1 MADNQFIN
9 FNSQD
14 VADMYRRNQYAR
26 MLQEQAAAPTE
37 PYSYKGIQAP
47 IQPTQIA
54 AKMAAALL
62 AGHQQNQMDERYTN
76 EKAAA
81 EQKLVAEQERRRG
94 EVADYQK
101 GFEPT
106 LSYGPSGGA
115 GDYGTPPTIST
126 PRSRGEILAQALRGA
141 GSDNPQVANIGRM
154 QYEQQNTM
162 AQDQARAAE
171 KAATEA
177 TRVKE
182 RDEDIKIRADDRKA
196 AREDAQRNKQPTA
209 PAGYRFTPN
218 GDLMQIPG
226 GPADVKSNAP
236 SQKER
241 VEKNLQETA
250 KDNVEATL
258 KRMDANYKA
267 LRDIGG
273 MRTQTGNPLS
283 NLASAVGSSLP
294 YAAQGKKESLLRE
307 SLDSDLQSLVMPAMK
322 ASGMTSKQMDTPAE
336 VARYM
341 RTLGGTNISYE
352 GNQPILERLH
362 TELVGRPN
370 NPFNKDKNINSVLDK
385 YAPKGK

>member
-1 MADNQFIN
+1 MADNQIIN

-26 MLQEQAAAPTE
+26 MLQEQAAAPIE
-37 PYSYKGIQAP
+37 RSSYKGIEAP
-47 IQPTQIA
+47 IHPTQVA
-54 AKMAAALL
+54 AKVAAAAL
-62 AGHQQNQMDERYTN
+62 AQYQQYLMDKSYST
-76 EKAAA
+76 EKSNA
-81 EQKLVAEQERRRG
+81 EQKVVADRDRRKAEVAEYAMG
-94 EVADYQK
+94 EA
-101 GFEPT
+101 PT
-106 LSYGPSGGA
+106 TSYGYAPSTNDVQNYA
-115 GDYGTPPTIST
+115 PQSQMTST
-126 PRSRGEILAQALRGA
+126 PKSQAQLLAQRLTGM
-141 GSDNPQVANIGRM
+141 GSDNELIRNMARTSLD
-154 QYEQQNTM
+154 QQN
-162 AQDQARAAE
+162 AADQA
-171 KAATEA
+171 KARLDEREL
-177 TRVKE
+177 TRQDMLAGRVQTQQNYE
-182 RDEDIKIRADDRKA
+182 GTQEQN
-196 AREDAQRNKQPTA
+196 QRNADKQ
-209 PAGYRFTPN
+209 YNLQLEKLRQ
-218 GDLMQIPG
+218 DKL
-226 GPADVKSNAP
+226 P
-236 SQKER
+236 SKKEQ

-258 KRMDANYKA
+258 KRMDTNYKA

-307 SLDSDLQSLVMPAMK
+307 LLDSDLQSLVMPAMK

-370 NPFNKDKNINSVLDK
+370 NPFNKDSRIKSVMDM
-385 YAPKGK
+385 YPPKGK

>member
-26 MLQEQAAAPTE
+26 MLQEQAAAPVE
-37 PYSYKGIQAP
+37 RYSYKGIEAP
-47 IQPTQIA
+47 IHPTQIA

-62 AGHQQNQMDERYTN
+62 AGHQQNQMDERYAK
-76 EKAAA
+76 EKSDA

-94 EVADYQK
+94 EVSDYMK

-106 LSYGPSGGA
+106 LSAGPSGGP
-115 GDYGTPPTIST
+115 GDYGTPATIST
-126 PRSRGEILAQALRGA
+126 PKSRGELLAHAMRGV
-141 GSDNPQVANIGRM
+141 GSDIPQVANMGRM
-154 QYEQQNTM
+154 QYEQQNAM
-162 AQDQARAAE
+162 AQDEARAAD
-171 KAATEA
+171 KAVTEA
-177 TRVKE
+177 TRQRE
-182 RDEDIKIRADDRKA
+182 RKEDIDTRASEFKA
-196 AREDAQRNKQPTA
+196 LRAEAA
-209 PAGYRFTPN
+209 A
-218 GDLMQIPG
+218 
-226 GPADVKSNAP
+226 KSNAP
-236 SQKER
+236 TRKEQ

-258 KRMDANYKA
+258 KRMDTNYKA

-273 MRTQTGNPLS
+273 MRTQAGNPLS

-370 NPFNKDKNINSVLDK
+370 NPFNKDSRIKSVLDM

>member
-26 MLQEQAAAPTE
+26 MLQDQANAPIE
-37 PYSYKGIQAP
+37 RASYKGIEAP
-47 IQPTQIA
+47 IHPVQGV
-54 AKMAAALL
+54 AKLAAALL
-62 AGHQQNQMDERYTN
+62 AGYQQNQMDERYTN

-81 EQKLVAEQERRRG
+81 EQKLVDERERRRG
-94 EVADYQK
+94 EVAAYGQ
-101 GFEPT
+101 GF
-106 LSYGPSGGA
+106 GPETAYTNAAGG
-115 GDYGTPPTIST
+115 DVNNYTPQTQMTST
-126 PRSRGEILAQALRGA
+126 PRSPAQLLAHELSGM
-141 GSDNPQVANIGRM
+141 GSDNELIRNM
-154 QYEQQNTM
+154 
-162 AQDQARAAE
+162 ARASSERRGAE
-171 KAATEA
+171 AQEK
-177 TRVKE
+177 TRLDERAQNRLDKDAEIKRLQGNADRTYGLQLEKLRQDKLPSKKE
-182 RDEDIKIRADDRKA
+182 
-196 AREDAQRNKQPTA
+196 Q
-209 PAGYRFTPN
+209 
-218 GDLMQIPG
+218 
-226 GPADVKSNAP
+226 
-236 SQKER
+236 

>member
-62 AGHQQNQMDERYTN
+62 AGHQQNQMDERYAN

-81 EQKLVAEQERRRG
+81 EQKMTAEQERRRG
-94 EVADYQK
+94 EVAAYGQ
-101 GFEPT
+101 GF
-106 LSYGPSGGA
+106 GPETAYTNAAGG
-115 GDYGTPPTIST
+115 DVNNYTPQTQMTST
-126 PRSRGEILAQALRGA
+126 PRSPAQLLAHELSGM
-141 GSDNPQVANIGRM
+141 GSDNELIRNM
-154 QYEQQNTM
+154 
-162 AQDQARAAE
+162 ARASSERRGAE
-171 KAATEA
+171 AQEK
-177 TRVKE
+177 TRLDERAQNRLDKDAEIKRLQGNADRTYGLQLEKLRQDKLPSKKE
-182 RDEDIKIRADDRKA
+182 
-196 AREDAQRNKQPTA
+196 Q
-209 PAGYRFTPN
+209 
-218 GDLMQIPG
+218 
-226 GPADVKSNAP
+226 
-236 SQKER
+236 

-385 YAPKGK
+385 YAPKRK

>member
-1 MADNQFIN
+1 MADNQIIN

-26 MLQEQAAAPTE
+26 MLQEQAAAPIE
-37 PYSYKGIQAP
+37 RSSYKGIEAP
-47 IQPTQIA
+47 IHPTQVA
-54 AKMAAALL
+54 AKVAAAAL
-62 AGHQQNQMDERYTN
+62 AQYQQYLMDKSYST
-76 EKAAA
+76 EKSTA
-81 EQKLVAEQERRRG
+81 EQKLVAERDRRKA
-94 EVADYQK
+94 EVAEYAM
-101 GFEPT
+101 GEAPT
-106 LSYGPSGGA
+106 TSYGYAPSTNDVQNYA
-115 GDYGTPPTIST
+115 PQSQMTST
-126 PRSRGEILAQALRGA
+126 PKSQAQLLAQRLTGM
-141 GSDNPQVANIGRM
+141 GSDNELIRNMARTSID
-154 QYEQQNTM
+154 QQN
-162 AQDQARAAE
+162 AADQE
-171 KAATEA
+171 KA
-177 TRVKE
+177 RVSE
-182 RDEDIKIRADDRKA
+182 RAIT
-196 AREDAQRNKQPTA
+196 REDMLAGRAQTQQNYEGTQAQNQRNADKQ
-209 PAGYRFTPN
+209 YN
-218 GDLMQIPG
+218 LQLEKLKQDKL
-226 GPADVKSNAP
+226 P
-236 SQKER
+236 SKKEQ
-241 VEKNLQETA
+241 VENNLQETA

-322 ASGMTSKQMDTPAE
+322 ASGMTSKQMDTPSE

-362 TELVGRPN
+362 TELVGRTN
-370 NPFNKDKNINSVLDK
+370 NPFSKDSRIKSVMDM

>member
-1 MADNQFIN
+1 MADNQIIN

-26 MLQEQAAAPTE
+26 MLQEQAAAPIE
-37 PYSYKGIQAP
+37 RSSYKGIEAP
-47 IQPTQIA
+47 IHPTQVA
-54 AKMAAALL
+54 AKVAAAAL
-62 AGHQQNQMDERYTN
+62 AQYQQYLMDKSYST
-76 EKAAA
+76 EKSNA
-81 EQKLVAEQERRRG
+81 EQKVVAERDRRKA
-94 EVADYQK
+94 EVAEYAM
-101 GFEPT
+101 GEAPT
-106 LSYGPSGGA
+106 TSYGYAPSTNDVQNYA
-115 GDYGTPPTIST
+115 PQSQMTST
-126 PRSRGEILAQALRGA
+126 PKSQAQLLAQRLTGM
-141 GSDNPQVANIGRM
+141 GSDNELIRNMARTSID
-154 QYEQQNTM
+154 QQN
-162 AQDQARAAE
+162 AADQE
-171 KAATEA
+171 KA
-177 TRVKE
+177 RVS
-182 RDEDIKIRADDRKA
+182 DRAIT
-196 AREDAQRNKQPTA
+196 REDMLAGRKQTQQNYEGTQAQNQRNADKQ
-209 PAGYRFTPN
+209 YN
-218 GDLMQIPG
+218 LQLEKLKQDKL
-226 GPADVKSNAP
+226 P
-236 SQKER
+236 SKKEQ
-241 VEKNLQETA
+241 VENNLQETA

-322 ASGMTSKQMDTPAE
+322 ASGMTSKQMDTPSE

-362 TELVGRPN
+362 TELVGRTN
-370 NPFNKDKNINSVLDK
+370 NPFSKDSRIKSVMDM

>member
-54 AKMAAALL
+54 AKFAAALL
-62 AGHQQNQMDERYTN
+62 AGHQQNQMDERYAN

-94 EVADYQK
+94 EVAAYGQ
-101 GFEPT
+101 GF
-106 LSYGPSGGA
+106 GPETAYTNAAGG
-115 GDYGTPPTIST
+115 DVNNYTPQTQMTST
-126 PRSRGEILAQALRGA
+126 PRSPAQLLAHELSGM
-141 GSDNPQVANIGRM
+141 GSDNELIRNM
-154 QYEQQNTM
+154 
-162 AQDQARAAE
+162 ARASSERRGAE
-171 KAATEA
+171 AQEK
-177 TRVKE
+177 TRLDERAQNRLDKDAEIKRLKGNADRTYGLQLEKLRQDKLPSKKE
-182 RDEDIKIRADDRKA
+182 
-196 AREDAQRNKQPTA
+196 Q
-209 PAGYRFTPN
+209 
-218 GDLMQIPG
+218 
-226 GPADVKSNAP
+226 
-236 SQKER
+236 